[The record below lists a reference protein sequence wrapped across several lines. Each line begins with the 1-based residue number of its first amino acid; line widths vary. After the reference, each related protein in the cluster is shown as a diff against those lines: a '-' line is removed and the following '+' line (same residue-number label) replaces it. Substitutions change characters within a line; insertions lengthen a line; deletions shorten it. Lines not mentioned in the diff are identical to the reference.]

1 MRLEMGAARKA
12 GMNASA
18 GTGVFV
24 LSMLSIPISYIF
36 NFLIYASST
45 EALVVAGA
53 LLLLVIAASAHILLR
68 KKPPKDPLFYVYAI
82 YAFFSVVN
90 LIIGLEQDGII
101 DGFMTFYLKEADPYI
116 NTAHGHMISYWDGC
130 AHYLMYLLMVT
141 AISWG
146 ASYRAIGLYWVGSFL
161 MRVIV
166 YIPGNVVGKYGTQ
179 LSPLFFVHT
188 VYILL
193 SMWAC
198 FRVFS
203 QPPTQMG
210 LSTSVQEDRQRL
222 VQRPLDLL
230 FAVYLILASA
240 FCIFRG
246 LVALDCPTQWCQ
258 EYVLRYEPYLKDPSA
273 YPRIQMLVNMFYS
286 VPYYTIMLYGLVVP
300 GCNWIPDLTLVHSGA
315 VAQGQ
320 FAHIGASLH
329 TRTPFAFRV
338 PEANKTLFLIVNTLY
353 GLIPQILSY
362 RCVSSPHFF
371 LKQREDKKD

>member
-1 MRLEMGAARKA
+1 MGATRKTV
-12 GMNASA
+12 MNASA

-36 NFLIYASST
+36 NFLVYANST

-53 LLLLVIAASAHILLR
+53 LILLVIATSARILLR
-68 KKPPKDPLFYVYAI
+68 KKLPKDPLFYVYAI

-130 AHYLMYLLMVT
+130 AHYLMYLLMVA
-141 AISWG
+141 AITWG

-179 LSPLFFVHT
+179 LSPLFFVHSL
-188 VYILL
+188 YILI
-193 SMWAC
+193 SVWAC

-203 QPPTQMG
+203 QPPTQEA
-210 LSTSVQEDRQRL
+210 LSTSIQEVHKQSL
-222 VQRPLDLL
+222 MQRPLDFI
-230 FAVYLILASA
+230 FAIYLILASA

-258 EYVLRYEPYLKDPSA
+258 EYVQRCEPYLKDPSA
-273 YPRIQMLVNMFYS
+273 YPKIQMLANMFYS

-300 GCNWIPDLTLVHSGA
+300 GCDWIPDLTLVHSGA
-315 VAQGQ
+315 VAQAQ
-320 FAHIGASLH
+320 FSHIGASLH
-329 TRTPFAFRV
+329 TRTPFTYRV
-338 PEANKTLFLIVNTLY
+338 PEASKTLFLIVNTLY

-362 RCVSSPHFF
+362 RCVNSPTSS
-371 LKQREDKKD
+371 